1 MSIASE
7 AGLLV
12 LNLLTITYDKSIG
25 KHPFN

>member
-1 MSIASE
+1 MPITGE

-12 LNLLTITYDKSIG
+12 LNLLTITYGKSIG